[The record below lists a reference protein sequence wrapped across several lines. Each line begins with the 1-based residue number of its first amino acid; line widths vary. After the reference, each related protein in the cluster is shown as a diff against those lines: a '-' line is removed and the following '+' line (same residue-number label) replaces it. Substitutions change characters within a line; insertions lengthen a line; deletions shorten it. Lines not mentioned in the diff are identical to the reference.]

1 MGTGTGTF
9 FKSEGVQK
17 MRVTKL
23 YTIAISIGLLAASC
37 ACKNGQTTSSQLIG
51 VVEDPA
57 NAVIAGAD
65 VQITDQDTTA
75 TRTMKSRAD
84 GTFIF
89 PDIQAGKYT
98 LTIKA
103 SGFKTRVQKNIE
115 VVKTSDNRNV
125 GNIAMELGNVSD
137 QITVTAEAAAI
148 QLSSSEKSRE
158 VDNTEIENMPE
169 RGRDIFGY
177 IGTLPG
183 IIDGS
188 ATIPGNYSNLLLRG
202 RSLT

>member
-9 FKSEGVQK
+9 FKSEGVHK

-37 ACKNGQTTSSQLIG
+37 ACLYGQTTSSQLIG

-57 NAVIAGAD
+57 NAVISGAD
-65 VQITDQDTTA
+65 VQITDQDSA
-75 TRTMKSRAD
+75 ASRTMKSRAD
-84 GTFIF
+84 GSFIF
-89 PDIQAGKYT
+89 ADIAAGRYT

-115 VVKTSDNRNV
+115 VQTSDNRNV
-125 GNIAMELGNVSD
+125 GNISMELGNVSD

-183 IIDGS
+183 VVDGS
-188 ATIPGNYSNLLLRG
+188 ATSRQLQQFLLRG
-202 RSLT
+202 RSCR